1 MFLSLILACVP
12 ASTHKMLIE
21 QNQALQAEVAS
32 SRAELAACEDNLSR
46 AQNAHRNQEQA
57 DAKAEEA
64 ANALYSQANDA
75 MGRGDVDAARQA
87 LDELQKNYGDTRVAS
102 RASRLAKELAV
113 VGMTA
118 PPVEVDYWFQGSV
131 DVNSGTTLVVFWE
144 AWCPHCRRELP
155 NLDETYER
163 LGPEGLKVV
172 GFTKIT
178 KSSTEA
184 SVRDFIA
191 ENEIGFPLAKETGTL
206 TTAYSVSGI
215 PAAAVVKDGVVVW
228 RGHPARLSDETLRGW
243 L

>member
-1 MFLSLILACVP
+1 MFLSLLLSCVP

-21 QNQALQAEVAS
+21 QNQMLQADAAA
-32 SRAELAACEDNLSR
+32 SRAELATCQDNLAR
-46 AQNAHRNQEQA
+46 VQGAHRSQAQA
-57 DAKAEEA
+57 DAKAEEE
-64 ANALYSQANDA
+64 ANALYAKANEL
-75 MGRGDVDAARQA
+75 MGQGDVAGAQAA

-102 RASRLAKELAV
+102 RANRLAKEMAV
-113 VGMTA
+113 IGMTA
-118 PPVEVDYWFQGSV
+118 PPVEVEYWFQGNV

-144 AWCPHCRRELP
+144 SWCPHCRRELP

-163 LGPEGLKVV
+163 LGPEGLQVV
-172 GFTKIT
+172 GFTKLT
-178 KSSTEA
+178 KSSTDEA
-184 SVRDFIA
+184 VREFIA
-191 ENEIGFPLAKETGTL
+191 EHDVGFPIAKETGTL